1 MKLNFTPVV
10 PAYSIWKIG
19 NVIKNWLPAFAQSL
33 VHWMELNVAALPN
46 LFSNLF
52 LFWLA
57 TFCQILHQM
66 QMYSVWERESPS
78 SWCLNCVFR
87 LVHQLN
93 AYICF
98 PQCTLIMHEKSEN
111 ALFIKPSVVFYLF
124 IFLLHLFLYRTF
136 CTGTTLQI
144 MLLHVRWHSTQH
156 ILLLL
161 ISIHPFFLVLEYS
174 LFICTLYD
182 VFCSLN
188 YLIFI

>member
-52 LFWLA
+52 LCWLA

-66 QMYSVWERESPS
+66 QMYSVWESESPS

-87 LVHQLN
+87 LMHQLN
-93 AYICF
+93 AYIFF
-98 PQCTLIMHEKSEN
+98 PTMHLNYAWKEWKCIVHQAISCI
-111 ALFIKPSVVFYLF
+111 LFFYFFITF
-124 IFLLHLFLYRTF
+124 IFVSHVLYCDYIADHATSRKVT
-136 CTGTTLQI
+136 
-144 MLLHVRWHSTQH
+144 
-156 ILLLL
+156 
-161 ISIHPFFLVLEYS
+161 
-174 LFICTLYD
+174 
-182 VFCSLN
+182 
-188 YLIFI
+188 